1 MNLEEVKRA
10 GPSYPQDIDWGY
22 QAFCKYLDK
31 HPEYEIPE
39 GDILIFVV
47 GHFSDELSAL
57 PLGIYSPDGSIHLER
72 LGVFNP
78 ENYQSQTH
86 ELRYHT
92 THYPLVEFYNS

>member
-31 HPEYEIPE
+31 HSEYEIAE

-47 GHFSDELSAL
+47 GRFSDDRSAL
-57 PLGIYSPDGSIHLER
+57 PLGIYSPDGGIHLER
-72 LGVFNP
+72 VGF
-78 ENYQSQTH
+78 ST
-86 ELRYHT
+86 LRLIKARLT
-92 THYPLVEFYNS
+92 S